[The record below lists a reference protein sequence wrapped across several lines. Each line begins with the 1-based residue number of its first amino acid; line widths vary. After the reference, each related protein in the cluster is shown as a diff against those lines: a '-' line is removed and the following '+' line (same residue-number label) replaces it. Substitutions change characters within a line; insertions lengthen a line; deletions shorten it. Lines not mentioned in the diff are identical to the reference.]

1 VTRPL
6 GSQSATAI
14 IVGGSLAG
22 LAAGIEL
29 RAAGLQVSIHERS
42 ERVLDDRGAGI
53 VIQPETLQI
62 LIERCGLREH
72 ETGVWLKY
80 RQYLA
85 KNGKPDFYQ
94 TMPQLM
100 TSWGLLYRAMRA
112 AFPEEYYLE
121 GDTLLSFESVK
132 PRVRGRFA
140 KTGEIDS
147 DLLVAAD
154 GSRSLIRSVLF
165 PEVKPRY
172 AGYLAWRGVVA
183 ESDADAELLKTFAN
197 HFTFQQMQRSH
208 ILCYLIPGA
217 NGETEPGARRL
228 NWVWYWNVPE
238 AALPAVMTGRDGKI
252 RDFSVPPGQMRQ
264 ELIEEQNRIAEELF
278 CPQFL
283 ALWRA
288 TREPFAQ
295 PILDLA
301 IPRMRQDRI
310 AIVGDAAFIPR
321 PHTAASTSKAAAN
334 ARALG
339 EALAA
344 NHLDIDAALQQWE
357 PPQLDLGR
365 RLEIQGRT
373 LGDRSQF
380 SH

>member
-1 VTRPL
+1 
-6 GSQSATAI
+6 
-14 IVGGSLAG
+14 
-22 LAAGIEL
+22 
-29 RAAGLQVSIHERS
+29 VSIHERS

-53 VIQPETLQI
+53 VMQPDTQQI
-62 LIERCGLREH
+62 LIERCGLKED

-85 KNGKPDFYQ
+85 KNGKPDFDQ

-112 AFPEEYYLE
+112 AFPEECYVE
-121 GDTLLSFESVK
+121 GDALLSFESSK
-132 PRVRGRFA
+132 SQVRGRFA
-140 KTGEIDS
+140 KSGEIDS

-154 GSRSLIRSVLF
+154 GSRSLVRSVLF

-183 ESDADAELLKTFAN
+183 ESEADADLLKTFAN
-197 HFTFQQMQRSH
+197 QFTFQQMHRSH

-238 AALPAVMTGRDGKI
+238 AALPGLMTGRDGKI

-283 ALWRA
+283 ALWQA

-301 IPRMRQDRI
+301 VPRMRQDRI

-321 PHTAASTSKAAAN
+321 PHTAASTSKAATN

-344 NHLDIDAALQQWE
+344 NHLDIDAALQEWE
-357 PPQLDLGR
+357 PPQVDLGR

>member
-1 VTRPL
+1 MRPAV
-6 GSQSATAI
+6 GSQSGTAI

-53 VIQPETLQI
+53 VMQPDTQQI
-62 LIERCGLREH
+62 LIEHCGLREY

-100 TSWGLLYRAMRA
+100 TSWGLLYCAMRA
-112 AFPEEYYLE
+112 AFPEEYYLQ
-121 GDTLLSFESVK
+121 GDALLSFERSK
-132 PRVRGRFA
+132 SKVRGRFA
-140 KTGEIDS
+140 KSAEIDS

-183 ESDADAELLKTFAN
+183 ESEADADLLKTFAN
-197 HFTFQQMQRSH
+197 HFTFQQMHRSH

-238 AALPAVMTGRDGKI
+238 AALPAVMTGRDGKM

-264 ELIEEQNRIAEELF
+264 EIIEEQNRIAEELF

-283 ALWRA
+283 ALWQA

-301 IPRMRQDRI
+301 VPRMRQGRI
-310 AIVGDAAFIPR
+310 AFVGDAAFIPR
-321 PHTAASTSKAAAN
+321 PHTGASTSKAAAN
-334 ARALG
+334 ARTLG

-344 NHLDIDAALQQWE
+344 NQLDIDAALQEWE

-365 RLEIQGRT
+365 RLENQGKT
-373 LGDRSQF
+373 LGGRSQF
-380 SH
+380 SP

>member
-1 VTRPL
+1 MTRQL
-6 GSQSATAI
+6 GPQSATAI
-14 IVGGSLAG
+14 VVGGSLAG

-42 ERVLDDRGAGI
+42 ERFLDDRGAGI
-53 VIQPETLQI
+53 VMQPDTQQI

-85 KNGKPDFYQ
+85 KSGKPDFYQ

-112 AFPEEYYLE
+112 AFPDEYYLE
-121 GDTLLSFESVK
+121 GDALLSFESSK
-132 PRVRGRFA
+132 SQVRGRFT
-140 KTGEIDS
+140 KSGEINS

-154 GSRSLIRSVLF
+154 GSRSLVRSVLL

-172 AGYLAWRGVVA
+172 AGYVAWRGVVA
-183 ESDADAELLKTFAN
+183 ESEADADLLKAFAN
-197 HFTFQQMQRSH
+197 HFTFQQMHRSH

-217 NGETEPGARRL
+217 NGATEPGARRL
-228 NWVWYWNVPE
+228 NRVWYWNVPE
-238 AALPAVMTGRDGKI
+238 AALPGLMTGRDGQV

-301 IPRMRQDRI
+301 VPRMRQDRI

-334 ARALG
+334 GRALG

-344 NHLDIDAALQQWE
+344 NQLDIEAALQEWE
-357 PPQLDLGR
+357 PRQLDLGR
-365 RLEIQGRT
+365 QLEIQGRR

-380 SH
+380 SL